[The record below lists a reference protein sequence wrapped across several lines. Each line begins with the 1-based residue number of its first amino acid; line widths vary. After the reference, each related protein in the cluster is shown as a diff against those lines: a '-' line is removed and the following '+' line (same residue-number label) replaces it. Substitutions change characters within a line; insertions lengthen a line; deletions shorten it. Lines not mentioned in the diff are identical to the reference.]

1 MNARIGDL
9 AGRGAL
15 GPKGTQFRPQLRD
28 TGKRPDYLR
37 AVRELPCCI
46 CVAWG
51 LNQTTPTHAHHTI
64 CGRFGQRK
72 TLDILAVPLCWQ
84 HHQGPDG
91 IHTRKTWWVNQFGP
105 DTDWIA
111 GTQDK
116 LEHLL

>member
-1 MNARIGDL
+1 MNARFGNL
-9 AGRGAL
+9 GGLPPL
-15 GPKGTQFRPQLRD
+15 GPKIAQFKPQTRD

-46 CVAWG
+46 CVGWG
-51 LNQTTPTHAHHTI
+51 LIQTTPTHAHHTI

-72 TLDILAVPLCWQ
+72 TLDILAIPLCWF

-91 IHTRKTWWVNQFGP
+91 IHTRKTWWVNQYGP
-105 DTDWIA
+105 DTDFIA
-111 GTQDK
+111 ITQDK